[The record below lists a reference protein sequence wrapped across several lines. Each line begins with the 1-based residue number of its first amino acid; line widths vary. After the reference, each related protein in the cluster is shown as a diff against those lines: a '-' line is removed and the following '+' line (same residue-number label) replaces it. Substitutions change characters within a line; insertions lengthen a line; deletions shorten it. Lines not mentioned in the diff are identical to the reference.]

1 MKNLSNRIVLLYATG
16 PGGKSYVGQFKRQG
30 VSKLED
36 KADLENYLA
45 QQSDPENKER
55 INSILIITTPGD
67 NMSLISDLHEFAVS
81 SNILLTSI
89 IIIKTF
95 CDMTAYSDQLGSLRR
110 ISDMVIFTTDQY
122 YMEYMV
128 ECIT

>member
-1 MKNLSNRIVLLYATG
+1 
-16 PGGKSYVGQFKRQG
+16 
-30 VSKLED
+30 
-36 KADLENYLA
+36 
-45 QQSDPENKER
+45 
-55 INSILIITTPGD
+55 
-67 NMSLISDLHEFAVS
+67 MSLISDLHEFAVS

>member
-1 MKNLSNRIVLLYATG
+1 MGN
-16 PGGKSYVGQFKRQG
+16 FKRPG
-30 VSKLED
+30 VFKIAD
-36 KADLENYLA
+36 KAEIKKYVER
-45 QQSDPENKER
+45 QSDPENRER

-95 CDMTAYSDQLGSLRR
+95 CDMTGYSDQLGSLRR
-110 ISDMVIFTTDQY
+110 ISDMVIFTTDQN

>member
-1 MKNLSNRIVLLYATG
+1 MNESSNRIVLLYGTG
-16 PGGKSYVGQFKRQG
+16 PGGKSYVGNFKRPSVIKITG
-30 VSKLED
+30 
-36 KADLENYLA
+36 KADMQKYIV
-45 QQSDPENKER
+45 QQSDPSNKEK

-67 NMSLISDLHEFAVS
+67 NISLISDLHEFAVRS
-81 SNILLTSI
+81 KILLTSI

-95 CDMTAYSDQLGSLRR
+95 CDMTGYSDQLGSLRR
-110 ISDMVIFTTDQY
+110 KSDMVIFTTDQN

>member
-1 MKNLSNRIVLLYATG
+1 MNNLSHRIVLLYGTG
-16 PGGKSYVGQFKRQG
+16 PGGKSYVGNFKRPG
-30 VSKLED
+30 VLKLAD
-36 KADLENYLA
+36 KAELEKYLA
-45 QQSDPENKER
+45 QQSDPGNKER

-67 NMSLISDLHEFAVS
+67 NMSLVSDLHEFAVN

-95 CDMTAYSDQLGSLRR
+95 CDMTGYSDQLGNLRR
-110 ISDMVIFTTDQY
+110 ISDMVIFTTDQN